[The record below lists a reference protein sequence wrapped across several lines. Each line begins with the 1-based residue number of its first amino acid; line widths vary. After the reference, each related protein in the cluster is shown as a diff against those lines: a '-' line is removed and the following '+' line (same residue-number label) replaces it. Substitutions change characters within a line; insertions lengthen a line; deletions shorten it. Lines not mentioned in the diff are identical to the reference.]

1 MIEAEKKKE
10 QIKELISDR
19 EKIGDDPRFK
29 IKNVKIGEVKNE
41 KTILDDGK
49 F

>member
-1 MIEAEKKKE
+1 M
-10 QIKELISDR
+10 SDR

-41 KTILDDGK
+41 KTIIDGGK
-49 F
+49 FQHSEAQSMSL